1 MKNISIALFAILILA
16 ACGGQKDPKEELA
29 ALRTQQAE
37 LDVKIDSLEA
47 QIARTD
53 TTKSGKIKDVV
64 IADIATQPFIHYVD
78 IQGVVEADENVSVLP
93 VMGGI
98 VKKIYVN
105 EGDVVKQGQL
115 LAELD
120 NDVYVSQLNA
130 LQPSIATATDLFNRQ
145 KRLWDQKIGSEVQYI
160 QAKTQKES
168 LEKQAQ
174 IYQEQI
180 ELTRIKSPIN
190 GTIDLVGLKIGQLA
204 APQSPIAAFRVVNL
218 NKLKVKANVAEANS
232 AKVKKGNEV
241 LIHFPDLNKDV
252 KSVVTYAARVID
264 PMTRSFAAE
273 VALDGG
279 NEYNANMIAL
289 IRIVDYKSD
298 NAIVV
303 PINLVQTSGD
313 LPFVYVAVNENGKN
327 IARKKTVTL
336 GQAYNGNVEIL
347 QGLTAGEKLI
357 TVGASDMADG
367 IEIKF

>member
-29 ALRTQQAE
+29 ELRTQQAE
-37 LDVKIDSLEA
+37 LEVKIDSLEA

-64 IADIATQPFIHYVD
+64 IADIATQSFIHYVD
-78 IQGVVEADENVSVLP
+78 IQGMVEADENVSILP
-93 VMGGI
+93 VMGGT
-98 VKKIYVN
+98 VRKILVN
-105 EGDVVKQGQL
+105 EGDIVKQGQL

-190 GTIDLVGLKIGQLA
+190 GTVDFVGLKVGQLA
-204 APQSPIAAFRVVNL
+204 APQSPVAAFRVVNL

-241 LIHFPDLNKDV
+241 ILYFPDLKKEV
-252 KSVVTYAARVID
+252 KSVVSYAARVID

-273 VALDGG
+273 VTLDGG

-289 IRIVDYKSD
+289 IRIVDYKAD

-303 PINLVQTSGD
+303 PINLVQTSSD
-313 LPFVYVAVNENGKN
+313 LPFVYVAVNESGKN
-327 IARKKTVTL
+327 VARKKTVTL

-347 QGLTAGEKLI
+347 QGLAAGEKLI
-357 TVGASDMADG
+357 TVGAADMADG